1 MAMDK
6 KTEGA
11 WIIHHANKLQTV
23 AGEIEFQEVDFIGKC
38 GVLLSALAADKQT
51 SLAKRKVEAIAKS
64 AKLNIH
70 SELPAILQKLAEH
83 QLIAMENGVRND

>member
-23 AGEIEFQEVDFIGKC
+23 AGEVEFQEVDFAGKC
-38 GVLLSALAADKQT
+38 GVLLSALRARASNRT
-51 SLAKRKVEAIAKS
+51 
-64 AKLNIH
+64 
-70 SELPAILQKLAEH
+70 EL
-83 QLIAMENGVRND
+83 